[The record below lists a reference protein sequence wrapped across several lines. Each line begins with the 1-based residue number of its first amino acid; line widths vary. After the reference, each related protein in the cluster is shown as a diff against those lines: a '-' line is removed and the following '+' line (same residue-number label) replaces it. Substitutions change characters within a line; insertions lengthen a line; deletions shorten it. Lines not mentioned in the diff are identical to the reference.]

1 VGKKAQPDLN
11 PKKTPTK
18 NLWVFYLVGKAQ
30 KNLIVP
36 RLLVGIQ
43 LGFCHFL
50 RVYV

>member
-1 VGKKAQPDLN
+1 VGKKAQHDLN
-11 PKKTPTK
+11 PKKTLTK
-18 NLWVFYLVGKAQ
+18 NLWVFYLVGKVR

-36 RLLVGIQ
+36 RLFVGTQ